1 MPYAQTEVLVVEDE
15 VLIRM
20 NTCDELLDLGFQ
32 VHEARDAQEALVQ
45 LGLHPGIR
53 VLFTDIDMPGGSDG
67 LQLARMVRDRW
78 PSIGIIITSGRLR
91 HGNADLPAVAR
102 FIPKPYDP
110 ARVAVAAEELMRA

>member
-91 HGNADLPAVAR
+91 HGNAHLPAVAR